1 MCCHQS
7 FLVTI
12 RTLLPIVIF
21 SSLLTIS
28 LCGQDAATGAL
39 RGVVLDA
46 QGARVTGADI
56 VAIRMD
62 TGIRYHAATD
72 SAGRFLLDLL
82 PPADYSARAEAEG
95 MSPQVSPIVRVEV
108 GGATQLTFKLSV
120 AGVKETI
127 TVAESPHTV
136 ETNPTA
142 VSALLDERAIVEL
155 PLNGRRFTDLL
166 LLAPGVTQDPRG
178 LTSESNGDLSYGGI
192 RGYQS
197 SYLVDGLDNNNGFF
211 AQARGRYRAPYQFSN
226 EVVREFRGV
235 VEQLWGGVGAR
246 RRSDRECGDEV
257 GHKPVARDGLLLSER

>member
-1 MCCHQS
+1 MCRHQS

-12 RTLLPIVIF
+12 RNLLTYCH
-21 SSLLTIS
+21 LLTIGHQPLGS
-28 LCGQDAATGAL
+28 GRRYGGL

-46 QGARVTGADI
+46 HGARVTGADI

-62 TGIRYHAATD
+62 TGIRYHTATD

-82 PPADYSARAEAEG
+82 PPGDYSARAEAEG

-108 GGATQLTFKLSV
+108 GGASELIFKLSV
-120 AGVKETI
+120 AG
-127 TVAESPHTV
+127 AESPHVV

-142 VSALLDERAIVEL
+142 VSALVDERAIADL

-166 LLAPGVTQDPRG
+166 LLTPGVTQDPRG
-178 LTSESNGDLSYGGI
+178 LTSESNGDLSYGGL

-226 EVVREFRGV
+226 EVVREFRVSSNSYGAESGRAGGAIVNV
-235 VEQLWGGVGAR
+235 VTKSGTNQ
-246 RRSDRECGDEV
+246 
-257 GHKPVARDGLLLSER
+257 